1 MAKFK
6 KPWGYGEKGYT
17 LIEVLVVVAILGL
30 LAAVA
35 IPNIVG
41 FIGKGEEEARRTE
54 QHNVQ
59 TAVLALL
66 AAAGVDELDD
76 NYWGV
81 LELDDVRN
89 VQATADDDTEYTLD
103 SYLMGGE
110 YPLLQAYDIEKDG
123 RVTAVP

>member
-89 VQATADDDTEYTLD
+89 VQAGDGSYSLD

-110 YPLLQAYDIEKDG
+110 YPLLQAYDIERDG
-123 RVTAVP
+123 RVAAVP